1 MADKTIGALPNLAD
15 ISDDA
20 LLVVEFQGEAYHITG
35 AQWKA
40 YAVAAAQGVNKGDP
54 GKDGVSPTV
63 SVTDI
68 EGGHRVSF
76 TDANGTTTVD
86 VLDGT
91 DGEPGKNGTSPTL
104 SVTTIE
110 NGHRITITD
119 AEGTKSFDVLNGADG
134 DGSGDMLASVYDP
147 ELAVKT
153 AGGIAAYVTGIV
165 GEINTALDEVNGEVV

>member
-1 MADKTIGALPNLAD
+1 MADMPIGSLPNLAD

-20 LLVVEFQGEAYHITG
+20 LLAVEFGGEAYNITG

-40 YAVAAAQGVNKGDP
+40 YAVAAAAGVNKGDP

-63 SVTDI
+63 SVVDI

-76 TDANGTTTVD
+76 TDAKGTTTVD
-86 VLDGT
+86 VMNGAA
-91 DGEPGKNGTSPTL
+91 GTSPSL

-119 AEGTKSFDVLNGADG
+119 ATGEKSFDVLNGADG
-134 DGSGDMLASVYDP
+134 DGSGDMLKADYDADG
-147 ELAVKT
+147 AVKI
-153 AGGIAAYVTGIV
+153 AGGIAAYVTAQV
-165 GEINTALDEVNGEVV
+165 GAAVEASY